1 MKTMK
6 STLTPFKAKIHR
18 VLGKL
23 RLFLPLHHRN
33 QVVLHRKISQWIFFV
48 NSTIF
53 STTALALT
61 SVFFIACVFT
71 FMIIEAS
78 LEMYMLAVQVWGT
91 LMLKF
96 GSYFDTQDSRNSV
109 VCAFSSATIPIT
121 SIFAVP
127 YFPSIL
133 ATSSSILWWAV
144 STALRS
150 FWQLLT
156 SSFFCCLH
164 EFPSDSIDRFVGP
177 LHVVAVAVV

>member
-23 RLFLPLHHRN
+23 RLFFPLHHPN
-33 QVVLHRKISQWIFFV
+33 QVVLHRKISQWIFFA

-78 LEMYMLAVQVWGT
+78 LEMYMLAVQV
-91 LMLKF
+91 
-96 GSYFDTQDSRNSV
+96 
-109 VCAFSSATIPIT
+109 
-121 SIFAVP
+121 
-127 YFPSIL
+127 
-133 ATSSSILWWAV
+133 
-144 STALRS
+144 
-150 FWQLLT
+150 
-156 SSFFCCLH
+156 
-164 EFPSDSIDRFVGP
+164 
-177 LHVVAVAVV
+177 